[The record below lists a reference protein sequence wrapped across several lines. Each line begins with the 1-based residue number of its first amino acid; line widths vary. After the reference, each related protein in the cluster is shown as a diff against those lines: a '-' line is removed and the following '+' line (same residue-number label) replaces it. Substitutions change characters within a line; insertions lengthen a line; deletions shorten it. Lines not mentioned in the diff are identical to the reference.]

1 MNWRCFSGQGSLPTV
16 ALTKRDGGSV
26 IAVERES
33 DLEEWVNIEV
43 VSEEGLVLLED
54 SGSGN
59 RRCFG
64 TATVRSCLG
73 VDFGVLGGGLTE
85 RSGWA
90 ATKALKL
97 ESERSGIFQGKRR
110 RSMQRKMMARLHT
123 SVFRGS

>member
-1 MNWRCFSGQGSLPTV
+1 M
-16 ALTKRDGGSV
+16 
-26 IAVERES
+26 
-33 DLEEWVNIEV
+33 EV

-54 SGSGN
+54 SGS
-59 RRCFG
+59 RTVDDRCCCG
-64 TATVRSCLG
+64 TAIELMELRVRCCLG

-97 ESERSGIFQGKRR
+97 GSEGSGIFQGKRR